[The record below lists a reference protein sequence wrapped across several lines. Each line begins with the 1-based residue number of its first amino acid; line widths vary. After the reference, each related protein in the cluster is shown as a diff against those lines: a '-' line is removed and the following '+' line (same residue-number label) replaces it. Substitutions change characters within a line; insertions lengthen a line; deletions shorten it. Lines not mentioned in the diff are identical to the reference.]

1 MKPGF
6 KGAIVALILLLCF
19 SVGLNI
25 SFAVNKNAEPGSEED
40 PIVSKSYV
48 DAVFAQLSSK
58 IQSLVEQNESLK
70 KQNETLTSRLT
81 EQEKEIKTL
90 KDELAKVKSGSAAT
104 GNSGNAGTGSNNS
117 NNSGTKT
124 PAATTGTSAT
134 TGKGIVN
141 VDVLNVRQQTNTT
154 SKILVQ
160 VVKNE
165 TLTIVSKHGD
175 WYKITTSKGV
185 TGYVMAKFVTVKN

>member
-1 MKPGF
+1 
-6 KGAIVALILLLCF
+6 
-19 SVGLNI
+19 
-25 SFAVNKNAEPGSEED
+25 
-40 PIVSKSYV
+40 
-48 DAVFAQLSSK
+48 
-58 IQSLVEQNESLK
+58 
-70 KQNETLTSRLT
+70 
-81 EQEKEIKTL
+81 
-90 KDELAKVKSGSAAT
+90 
-104 GNSGNAGTGSNNS
+104 
-117 NNSGTKT
+117 
-124 PAATTGTSAT
+124 
-134 TGKGIVN
+134 VN